1 MLQVVDIDRPVFA
14 FELDWESVSRRRVPQ
29 HLPVSRFPQVSRDLS
44 FEFDEAID
52 AARVMDCIRQ
62 GAGDLLQ
69 NAEVIDS
76 YKETDAKSTR
86 KSMTFRL
93 TLQSEYRNLTDGE
106 VDAVANHVV
115 DAVGSELAGTL
126 RGR

>member
-1 MLQVVDIDRPVFA
+1 
-14 FELDWESVSRRRVPQ
+14 
-29 HLPVSRFPQVSRDLS
+29 
-44 FEFDEAID
+44 
-52 AARVMDCIRQ
+52 
-62 GAGDLLQ
+62 
-69 NAEVIDS
+69 
-76 YKETDAKSTR
+76 
-86 KSMTFRL
+86 MTFRL